1 MIKTEQRGA
10 NCAFSLIHYPYFIRK
25 QKKVKGDEQNF
36 YETVKKSKKLIYRKR
51 RTLEK
56 CTAGKFGE
64 HRKKFDKIFV
74 FLQNFLDVSKF

>member
-36 YETVKKSKKLIYRKR
+36 YETVKKSKKTHLQ
-51 RTLEK
+51 EK
-56 CTAGKFGE
+56 KDVGKV
-64 HRKKFDKIFV
+64 HSWKIR
-74 FLQNFLDVSKF
+74 